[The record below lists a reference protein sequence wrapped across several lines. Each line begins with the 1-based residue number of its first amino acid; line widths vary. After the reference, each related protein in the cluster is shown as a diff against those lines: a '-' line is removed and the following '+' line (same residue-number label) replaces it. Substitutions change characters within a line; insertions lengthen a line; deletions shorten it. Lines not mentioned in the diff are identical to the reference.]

1 MKIRIVIADDHGI
14 VRDGLCALLRSHH
27 DLEVLA
33 AVTNGREAVQR
44 VLELKPDVVIMD
56 ASMPDLNGIEATRQ
70 ILAAE
75 PATRIIALS
84 MHDDRRFVNGMI
96 NAGARAYLM
105 KDCVFDELVTAIRMV
120 HRGQLFFS
128 QRLTH
133 IVIEHMGD
141 PGSTGG
147 VLDTLTTRE
156 RETLQLIAEGVPT
169 KAIAQKLGVSIK
181 TVETYRKRLSEK
193 LRANS
198 IAELTRIAIREGLV
212 SS

>member
-14 VRDGLCALLRSHH
+14 VRDGLCSLLRSHH
-27 DLEVLA
+27 DLDVLA
-33 AVTNGREAVQR
+33 TATNGREAVQR
-44 VLELKPDVVIMD
+44 VMELQPDVVIMD

-70 ILAAE
+70 IVAAV
-75 PATRIIALS
+75 PATRVIALS

-105 KDCVFDELVTAIRMV
+105 KDCVSDELVNAIRMV

-133 IVIEHMGD
+133 IVIEHMSD

-169 KAIAQKLGVSIK
+169 KTIAQKLGVSIK
-181 TVETYRKRLSEK
+181 TVETYRKRLAEK
-193 LRANS
+193 LHANS
-198 IAELTRIAIREGLV
+198 IAELTRIAIREGLIN
-212 SS
+212 S